1 MRRGVVG
8 LGIWCVD
15 TTYKIDY
22 LPERGKLESIKGQ
35 YQCVGGGPNN
45 VLTNLSS
52 LGFKYNLIAMGSIG
66 NDDNSKLIKNHCR
79 SNGIIS
85 KYLSVSSNIPTSYSL
100 CMSEKQNERTFLYY
114 SGANNLLDIEHFR
127 LSKLSNYPKI
137 LYVGY
142 LSLLGRLDEFS
153 GKETRLCK
161 VLKESRKKDIINI
174 IDLASNNIPNFQKII
189 FSALPYTDYLLLN
202 EIEAQLLFKK
212 KIINSKNR
220 LDKKLIINL
229 SRKIFQK
236 GLQRAFIIH
245 SPYESLY
252 ISKKDIYHSQSPKI
266 QKKNIKNAVGAGDA
280 FCAGFIFGVHE
291 DWDIEVTLRKSH
303 AAGSAMMKIDSSSGN
318 LPNIKKL

>member
-1 MRRGVVG
+1 MRQGVVG

-22 LPERGKLESIKGQ
+22 LPERGKLESIKGH

-52 LGFKYNLIAMGSIG
+52 LGFKYNLIAMGSLG
-66 NDDNSKLIKNHCR
+66 NDDYSKFIKNHCR
-79 SNGIIS
+79 SNRIIS
-85 KYLSVSSNIPTSYSL
+85 KHFSISSNVPTSYSL

-114 SGANNLLDIEHFR
+114 SGANDLLDIDHFR
-127 LSKLSNYPKI
+127 LSKLNNYPKI

-142 LSLLGRLDEFS
+142 LSLLGKLDDFS
-153 GKETRLCK
+153 GKETRLCQ
-161 VLKESRKKDIINI
+161 VLKESRRKDIINI
-174 IDLASNNIPNFQKII
+174 IDLASNNTPNFQKIV

-212 KIINSKNR
+212 PIINSKNR
-220 LDKKLIINL
+220 LDKKLIIKL
-229 SRKIFQK
+229 SWKILQK
-236 GLQRAFIIH
+236 GLNKALVIH
-245 SPYESLY
+245 SPHESLY
-252 ISKKDIYHSQSPKI
+252 ISKKNIYHSQSPKI
-266 QKKNIKNAVGAGDA
+266 SKKNIKNAVGAGDA

-291 DWDIEVTLRKSH
+291 DWETEVTLKKSH

>member
-22 LPERGKLESIKGQ
+22 LPERGKLESIKNQ

-114 SGANNLLDIEHFR
+114 SGANDLLDINHFR

-161 VLKESRKKDIINI
+161 VLKESRKKGIINI

-212 KIINSKNR
+212 QIIKSKNR

-236 GLQRAFIIH
+236 GLHRALIIH

-252 ISKKDIYHSQSPKI
+252 ISKKDIYHSESPKI

-291 DWDIEVTLRKSH
+291 EWDIELTLRKSH

>member
-1 MRRGVVG
+1 MRPGVVG

-22 LPERGKLESIKGQ
+22 LPERGKLESIKNQ

-52 LGFKYNLIAMGSIG
+52 LGFKYNLIAIGSIG

-85 KYLSVSSNIPTSYSL
+85 KYLSVSSNISTSYSL

-114 SGANNLLDIEHFR
+114 SGANDLLDINHFR

-142 LSLLGRLDEFS
+142 LSLLGRLDKFN

-161 VLKESRKKDIINI
+161 VLKESRKKNIINI
-174 IDLASNNIPNFQKII
+174 IEP
-189 FSALPYTDYLLLN
+189 
-202 EIEAQLLFKK
+202 QLLFKK
-212 KIINSKNR
+212 QIIKSKNR

-236 GLQRAFIIH
+236 GLHRALIIH

-252 ISKKDIYHSQSPKI
+252 ISKKDIYHSEPPKI

>member
-15 TTYKIDY
+15 TTYKIDH

-114 SGANNLLDIEHFR
+114 SGANDLLDIYHFR

-161 VLKESRKKDIINI
+161 VLKESKKKDIINI

-245 SPYESLY
+245 NPYESLY
-252 ISKKDIYHSQSPKI
+252 ISKKAIYHSQSPKI

-291 DWDIEVTLRKSH
+291 NWDIEVTLRKSH